1 MTVLLLVALCIC
13 ILLLLL
19 IIALSILLLLLVIAL
34 SILLL
39 LLVIALSVLLL
50 LLIVTLGVLLLL
62 LLLIVA
68 WLWLLIV
75 HEGGRQHLLDH
86 HRLDLVVQHVG
97 DQLLGYLLQHLLSQ
111 VTLLDGFIIPDELY
125 DVTSAGLA
133 HAVLETGTVTVKLLH
148 HGKIG
153 VTHANDDDGDW
164 VHGELEDKILGLLHV
179 MDCSVC

>member
-34 SILLL
+34 S
-39 LLVIALSVLLL
+39 VLLL
-50 LLIVTLGVLLLL
+50 LLIVTLGVLLL

-111 VTLLDGFIIPDELY
+111 VTLLDGFVIPDELY

-133 HAVLETGTVTVKLLH
+133 NAVLETGTVTVKLLH